1 MPKLVEL
8 VIRPGSTRQA
18 EKLSPCIACT
28 AVAVPSGR
36 SRVFVFAGASTSM
49 ARRGCQAFC
58 SRRAANCSK
67 SLVKSSWDFFKLF
80 LLLLEL
86 SLYQL

>member
-58 SRRAANCSK
+58 SRRAASCSK
-67 SLVKSSWDFFKLF
+67 SLVKSSWDFLKLF